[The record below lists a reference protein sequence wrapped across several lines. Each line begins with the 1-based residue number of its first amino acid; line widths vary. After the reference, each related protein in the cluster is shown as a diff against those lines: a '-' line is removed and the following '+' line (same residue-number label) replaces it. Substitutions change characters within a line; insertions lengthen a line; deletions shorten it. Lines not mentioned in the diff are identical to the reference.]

1 MSRKRNIVLLAA
13 GLVAVVAV
21 AGLVVAQPQSEAA
34 QTQAQLDLV
43 IEFPVLLPDPDPT
56 RPPPLTLGQRAD
68 LVVSNIGSSGQD
80 GVSFGVDSFFDVF
93 YFRNIGSSGQDG
105 VRYSAAFDS
114 FFDVEY
120 RTLKIETEMVAL
132 SLTGSY
138 SIILNEVDLID
149 KAKEA
154 ALAAGGDIIFGHVTI
169 LK

>member
-13 GLVAVVAV
+13 GLVAVVAVAV

-34 QTQAQLDLV
+34 QTQAQLDLA
-43 IEFPVLLPDPDPT
+43 IEFPLDA
-56 RPPPLTLGQRAD
+56 RKTLGERTD

-93 YFRNIGSSGQDG
+93 YFSNIGSSGQDG
-105 VRYSAAFDS
+105 VRYSAGFDS

-132 SLTGSY
+132 SLTSSY
-138 SIILNEVDLID
+138 SISFNGVDLID

-154 ALAAGGDIIFGHVTI
+154 ALVAGGDIIYGHVTI